1 MNNIYSDYGVSD
13 KLYEYVK
20 KIESGLK
27 PKFCEID
34 EIAEFNQMKVLRAF
48 SKNRVSTACLSGTTG
63 YGYNDYG
70 RETLE
75 AVFADCFKTEAA
87 LVRPQIVCGTHALAV
102 ALFGNL
108 RPDDELLS
116 PVGAPYDTLQEV
128 IGIRKAQGSLIEYG
142 VTYRQVDL
150 IDGKEIDF
158 EGIKNAVSEKTKLV
172 TIQRSRGYSTRP
184 ALSVAQIGE
193 IIKTVKSVN
202 PNTICMVDNCYGE
215 FTEAIEPSEVGADMI
230 VGSLIKNA
238 GGGLCPNGGYICGTK
253 SCVENAAARL
263 YAPGLGGE
271 VGPTGNV
278 LPMFYEG
285 LFLAPTVTA
294 SALKGAVLAAAIYES
309 LGFECFPASNG
320 QRDDIVEAINLK
332 SPEAMVS
339 FCRGIQAAAP
349 IDSYV
354 TPEPSDMPGYD
365 SKVIM
370 AAGTF
375 VSGSS
380 VELSADGPMREPYT
394 VFFQGGITYPH
405 SKLGVIL
412 ATQELL
418 NDKFIEL

>member
-1 MNNIYSDYGVSD
+1 MKNIYADFGVSD
-13 KLYEYVK
+13 KLFDYVE
-20 KIESGLK
+20 KIENELK
-27 PKFCEID
+27 QRFENVDKT
-34 EIAEFNQMKVLRAF
+34 AEFNQAKVLNAF
-48 SKNRVSTACLSGTTG
+48 IKNKVSTACLSGTTG
-63 YGYNDYG
+63 YGYNDFG
-70 RETLE
+70 RDTLE
-75 AVFADCFKTEAA
+75 AVYADCFKTEAA
-87 LVRPQIVCGTHALAV
+87 LVRPQMVCGTHALAV

-108 RPDDELLS
+108 RPGDELLS

-128 IGIRKAQGSLIEYG
+128 IGIRQSVGSLKEYG
-142 VTYRQVDL
+142 VTYKQVDL
-150 IDGKEIDF
+150 INGNEIDF
-158 EGIKNAVSEKTKLV
+158 EGIKNAVTEKTRLV

-184 ALSVAQIGE
+184 TLTVKQIGE

-202 PNTICMVDNCYGE
+202 PNTVCMVDNCYGE
-215 FTEAIEPSEVGADMI
+215 FTETIEPSEVGADMI

-253 SCVENAAARL
+253 ECVEKAATRL
-263 YAPGLGGE
+263 TAPGLGGE

-294 SALKGAVLAAAIYES
+294 SAIKGAILAAALYES
-309 LGFECFPASNG
+309 FGYECFPNSTAN
-320 QRDDIVEAINLK
+320 RDDIVQAINLN
-332 SPEAMVS
+332 SPEAMVA
-339 FCRGIQAAAP
+339 FCKGIQAAAP
-349 IDSYV
+349 IDSFV

-394 VFFQGGITYPH
+394 IFFQGGITYPH

-412 ATQELL
+412 ATKELI
-418 NDKFIEL
+418 DKKIINM

>member
-1 MNNIYSDYGVSD
+1 MKNIYADFGVSD
-13 KLYEYVK
+13 KLFEYVQN
-20 KIESGLK
+20 IEDRLK
-27 PKFCEID
+27 DKFSQID
-34 EIAEFNQMKVLRAF
+34 KVAEFNQAKVLLAF
-48 SKNRVSTACLSGTTG
+48 SKNRVSAACLSGTTG
-63 YGYNDYG
+63 YGYNDLG
-70 RETLE
+70 RDTLE
-75 AVFADCFKTEAA
+75 AVFATCFKTEAA

-108 RPDDELLS
+108 RPGDELLS

-128 IGIRKAQGSLIEYG
+128 IGIRESAGSLMEYG
-142 VTYRQVDL
+142 VTYKQVDL
-150 IDGKEIDF
+150 IGGEKIDY

-184 ALSVAQIGE
+184 ALSVEEIGN
-193 IIKTVKSVN
+193 IIQTVKSVN
-202 PNTICMVDNCYGE
+202 KNTICMVDNCYGE
-215 FTEAIEPSEVGADMI
+215 FTETIEPSEVGADMI

-253 SCVENAAARL
+253 TCVENAAARL
-263 YAPGLGGE
+263 YAPGIGGE

-278 LPMFYEG
+278 LTSFYEG

-294 SALKGAVLAAAIYES
+294 SAIKGATLAAALYES
-309 LGFECFPASNG
+309 LGFECFPKWNEK
-320 QRDDIVEAINLK
+320 RDDIVEAINLHN
-332 SPEAMVS
+332 PDALVA

-349 IDSYV
+349 VDSYV
-354 TPEPSDMPGYD
+354 TPEAWDMPGYD

-380 VELSADGPMREPYT
+380 VELSADAPMREPYT

-418 NDKFIEL
+418 NNNFIQL